1 MTKFEDEVKL
11 KQFLDK
17 LGIRYGENLSS
28 SKNLYVCTFV
38 DNKSGADLTKGLYD
52 TPIAAVRDY
61 QKVLDATKFPL
72 DDIDLVLNG
81 VLVKN
86 KSEYT
91 FTDVILSP
99 YLYFKRDNKKA
110 SKK

>member
-17 LGIRYGENLSS
+17 LGIRYDDNVS
-28 SKNLYVCTFV
+28 SKNIYLCSFV
-38 DNKSGADLTKGLYD
+38 DNKSGAELTQGTYK

-61 QKVLDATKFPL
+61 NKVLEATKFPL
-72 DDIDLVLNG
+72 DDVDLILHG
-81 VLVKN
+81 VIVKN
-86 KSEYT
+86 MSEYT
-91 FTDVILSP
+91 FTDIQLSP